1 VNIFLIIALS
11 SIFLLSM
18 RKFISYISLYGFIL
32 LFSIVLNRFW
42 NETSD
47 YGFLPSLGLIC
58 LIIFIKEHFIPIIK
72 HKRINLFDGI
82 IKSILK
88 NFFFYFILL
97 TGMVLTSMYFDKF
110 IKISDENGY
119 FVGLIIWIILICII
133 EFIIPYRG
141 SKNKK
146 LINIK

>member
-1 VNIFLIIALS
+1 
-11 SIFLLSM
+11 
-18 RKFISYISLYGFIL
+18 
-32 LFSIVLNRFW
+32 
-42 NETSD
+42 
-47 YGFLPSLGLIC
+47 
-58 LIIFIKEHFIPIIK
+58 
-72 HKRINLFDGI
+72 
-82 IKSILK
+82 
-88 NFFFYFILL
+88 
-97 TGMVLTSMYFDKF
+97 MVLTSMYFDKF